1 MGLCMLFKAALGLAI
16 LARLALADPIQ
27 QRDPI
32 GNGDIVGLPESVPS
46 GTAGELY
53 LKYKPYLLR
62 DSGCVPY
69 PAVDAQGNT
78 NEGLEPK
85 GSPSADCLV
94 STGQIY
100 SRAATVNGSHA
111 IMYAWYWPK
120 DEPSEWESWLG
131 IGHRHDWESIVVWL
145 ASASLDAAVL
155 GVAASGHGKY
165 TTTKTP
171 PFKGSGVLIKYF
183 SIIGLLDHSLG
194 FTASVGQQ
202 QPLVAW
208 ESLTSVAQNA
218 LSTTDFGDATVPLI
232 DSEFQKHLDSAAL

>member
-1 MGLCMLFKAALGLAI
+1 MGLCVLLKALGLTI
-16 LARLALADPIQ
+16 LAAQALAEPVQ

-32 GNGDIVGLPESVPS
+32 GNGDIVGLPESVPE

-85 GSPSADCLV
+85 GSPSADCLA

-145 ASASLDAAVL
+145 ASESLDAAVL

-165 TTTKTP
+165 TTTTKP
-171 PFKGSGVLIKYF
+171 PFKDSGVLIKYF

-208 ESLTSVAQNA
+208 ESLTSVVQNA
-218 LSTTDFGDATVPLI
+218 LSTTDFGDATVPFI